1 MSRVVHFEIPAD
13 NPERVAGFYNKVLGW
28 DIQKWEGPMDYWLI
42 STGKD
47 SEPGIHGGIA
57 RKKDRPASGV
67 LVTAQVDSVDECLKK
82 IVTAGGSI
90 VVPKQAIPG
99 VGYQAHF
106 RDPEGNV
113 IGIMENDPSAR

>member
-13 NPERVAGFYNKVLGW
+13 NPDRVAEFYKKVLGW
-28 DIQKWEGPMDYWLI
+28 NIQKWEGPMDYWLI

-67 LVTAQVDSVDECLKK
+67 LITAQVDSVDECLKK

-90 VVPKQAIPG
+90 VVPKRAIQG

-113 IGIMENDPSAR
+113 IGIMENDPSAH

>member
-13 NPERVAGFYNKVLGW
+13 NPDRVAEFYKKVLGW
-28 DIQKWEGPMDYWLI
+28 NIQKWEGPMDYWLI

-82 IVTAGGSI
+82 IVNDGGSI
-90 VVPKQAIPG
+90 VVPKRAIPG

-113 IGIMENDPSAR
+113 IGIMENDPSAH

>member
-13 NPERVAGFYNKVLGW
+13 NPDRVAEFYKKVFGW
-28 DIQKWEGPMDYWLI
+28 DIQKWEAPMDYWLI

-47 SEPGIHGGIA
+47 SEPGIDGGIA

-82 IVTAGGSI
+82 VIIAGRSI
-90 VVPKQAIPG
+90 VIPKRAIPG
-99 VGYQAHF
+99 VGYLAHF

-113 IGIMENDPSAR
+113 IGIMENNPSAH

>member
-13 NPERVAGFYNKVLGW
+13 NPERVAGFYKKVLGW
-28 DIQKWEGPMDYWLI
+28 NIQKWEGPMDYWLI

-82 IVTAGGSI
+82 IVNDGGSI
-90 VVPKQAIPG
+90 VVPKRAIPG

-113 IGIMENDPSAR
+113 IGIMENDPSAH

>member
-1 MSRVVHFEIPAD
+1 MARVVHFEIPAD
-13 NPERVAGFYNKVLGW
+13 NPERVAEFYKKVLGW
-28 DIQKWEGPMDYWLI
+28 EIQKWEGPMDYWLI

-57 RKKDRPASGV
+57 RNKDRPASGV
-67 LVTAQVDSVDECLKK
+67 LVTAQVDSVDDCLKK
-82 IVTAGGSI
+82 IVTAVGSI
-90 VVPKQAIPG
+90 VVPKRAIPG

-113 IGIMENDPSAR
+113 IGIMENNPSAH

>member
-13 NPERVAGFYNKVLGW
+13 NPERIAEFYNKVLGW
-28 DIQKWEGPMDYWLI
+28 DIQKWEGPVDYWLI
-42 STGKD
+42 STGND

-67 LVTAQVDSVDECLKK
+67 LVTAQVDSVDDCLKK
-82 IVTAGGSI
+82 IVNDGGSI
-90 VVPKQAIPG
+90 VVPKRAIPG

-113 IGIMENDPSAR
+113 IGIMENDPSAH

>member
-13 NPERVAGFYNKVLGW
+13 DPELVAGFYKKVLSW
-28 DIQKWEGPMDYWLI
+28 DIQKWDGPMDYWLI
-42 STGKD
+42 STGMD

-57 RKKDRPASGV
+57 RKKDRPESGV

-82 IVTAGGSI
+82 IVNAGGSI
-90 VVPKQAIPG
+90 VIPKRAIMG

-113 IGIMENDPSAR
+113 IGIMENDPSAH

>member
-13 NPERVAGFYNKVLGW
+13 NPERIAEFYNKVLGW
-28 DIQKWEGPMDYWLI
+28 DIQKWEGPVDYWLI

-82 IVTAGGSI
+82 IVNNGGSI
-90 VVPKQAIPG
+90 VVPKRAIPG

-113 IGIMENDPSAR
+113 IGIMENDPSAH

>member
-13 NPERVAGFYNKVLGW
+13 NPERVAGFYKKVLGW
-28 DIQKWEGPMDYWLI
+28 TIQKWEGPMDYWLI
-42 STGKD
+42 STGKN

-67 LVTAQVDSVDECLKK
+67 LVTAQVDSIDDCLKK
-82 IVTAGGSI
+82 ITLAGGSI
-90 VVPKQAIPG
+90 IVPKRAIPG
-99 VGYQAHF
+99 VGYQAHI

-113 IGIMENDPSAR
+113 IGIMENDPSAH

>member
-13 NPERVAGFYNKVLGW
+13 NPERIAEFYNKVLGW
-28 DIQKWEGPMDYWLI
+28 DIQKWEGPVDYWLI
-42 STGKD
+42 STGND

-67 LVTAQVDSVDECLKK
+67 LVTAQVDSVDDSLKK
-82 IVTAGGSI
+82 IVNDGGSI
-90 VVPKQAIPG
+90 VVPKRAIPG

-113 IGIMENDPSAR
+113 IGIMENDPSAH

>member
-13 NPERVAGFYNKVLGW
+13 NPDRVAEFYKKVFGW
-28 DIQKWEGPMDYWLI
+28 DIQKWEAPMDYWLI

-47 SEPGIHGGIA
+47 SEPGIDGGIA

-82 IVTAGGSI
+82 IIIAGGSI
-90 VVPKQAIPG
+90 VIPKRAITG

-113 IGIMENDPSAR
+113 IGIMENDPSAH

>member
-1 MSRVVHFEIPAD
+1 MSRVIHFEIPAD
-13 NPERVAGFYNKVLGW
+13 NPERVAEFYKNVLDW
-28 DIQKWEGPMDYWLI
+28 SVQKWEDPKDYWLI
-42 STGKD
+42 STGKN

-67 LVTAQVDSVDECLKK
+67 LVTAQVDSIDGCLKK
-82 IVTAGGSI
+82 ITLAGGSI
-90 VVPKQAIPG
+90 IVPKRAIPE

-113 IGIMENDPSAR
+113 IGIMENDPLAH

>member
-13 NPERVAGFYNKVLGW
+13 NPERVAGFYKKVLGW
-28 DIQKWEGPMDYWLI
+28 EIQKWEGPVDYWLI

-47 SEPGIHGGIA
+47 TEPGIHGGIA
-57 RKKDRPASGV
+57 RKRDRPASGI

-82 IVTAGGSI
+82 IIAAGGSI

-113 IGIMENDPSAR
+113 IGIMENDPKAH

>member
-13 NPERVAGFYNKVLGW
+13 NPERVAGFYKKVLGW
-28 DIQKWEGPMDYWLI
+28 AIQKWEGPMDYWLI
-42 STGKD
+42 STGKN

-67 LVTAQVDSVDECLKK
+67 LITAQVDSIDECLKK
-82 IVTAGGSI
+82 ITLAGGSI
-90 VVPKQAIPG
+90 VVPKRAIPG

-113 IGIMENDPSAR
+113 IGIMENDPSAH

>member
-13 NPERVAGFYNKVLGW
+13 NPERIAEFYNKVLGW
-28 DIQKWEGPMDYWLI
+28 DIQKWEGPVDYWLI

-67 LVTAQVDSVDECLKK
+67 LVTAQVDSVDDCLKK
-82 IVTAGGSI
+82 IVNDRESI
-90 VVPKQAIPG
+90 VVPKRAIPG

-113 IGIMENDPSAR
+113 IGIMENDPSAH

>member
-13 NPERVAGFYNKVLGW
+13 NPERIAEFYNKVLGW
-28 DIQKWEGPMDYWLI
+28 DIQKWEGPVDYWLI

-67 LVTAQVDSVDECLKK
+67 LVTAQVDSVDDSLKK
-82 IVTAGGSI
+82 IVNDGGSI
-90 VVPKQAIPG
+90 VVPKRAIPG

-113 IGIMENDPSAR
+113 IGIMENDPSAH